1 MKAGRKRRGDEPRR
15 RQHGRETKRTTAST
29 AIATPVISRFV
40 RSSKIR
46 GETHTSSTS
55 GSASL
60 RRFLP
65 LAGTSFNATRPSEAA
80 FVDFFDCASVVL
92 EPRAT
97 YYLFSSSP
105 LTSAAFKRRLL
116 QLDDGRDYHRT
127 LLGTLPQKGQKRIAA
142 GFVEVFALGALVERA
157 TQRAFHRVGCLAAQ
171 FRNVPPVMPRIS
183 TRTTPSICFLRAL
196 TAAAMVAKP

>member
-1 MKAGRKRRGDEPRR
+1 M
-15 RQHGRETKRTTAST
+15 TKRTTAST

-46 GETHTSSTS
+46 GEMHTSSTS

-60 RRFLP
+60 RRLLP

-97 YYLFSSSP
+97 YYLSP
-105 LTSAAFKRRLL
+105 LPRLNLQPSNEGCL

-127 LLGTLPQKGQKRIAA
+127 LLGTLP
-142 GFVEVFALGALVERA
+142 
-157 TQRAFHRVGCLAAQ
+157 
-171 FRNVPPVMPRIS
+171 
-183 TRTTPSICFLRAL
+183 
-196 TAAAMVAKP
+196 